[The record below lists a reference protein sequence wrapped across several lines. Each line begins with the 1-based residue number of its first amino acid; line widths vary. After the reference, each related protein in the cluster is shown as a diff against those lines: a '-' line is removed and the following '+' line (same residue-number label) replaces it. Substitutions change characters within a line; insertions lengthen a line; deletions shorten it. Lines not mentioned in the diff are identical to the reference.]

1 MTNVKEAEEKVQR
14 LKDELAAAES
24 ELKAATDP
32 GITALAE
39 TMHKKFCG
47 YNHIDQCSWGYE
59 EDGRFGNKWGA
70 QTHAIWLERAVS
82 YMAAVKNYNADIHPT
97 ELSGILELLSVAKI

>member
-24 ELKAATDP
+24 ELKAATDS

-47 YNHIDQCSWGYE
+47 YNHTDQCAWGYE
-59 EDGRFGNKWGA
+59 EDGRFGNKWGQQA
-70 QTHAIWLERAVS
+70 HARWLEKAVA
-82 YMAAVKNYNADIHPT
+82 YMAAVEDLDADIHPT